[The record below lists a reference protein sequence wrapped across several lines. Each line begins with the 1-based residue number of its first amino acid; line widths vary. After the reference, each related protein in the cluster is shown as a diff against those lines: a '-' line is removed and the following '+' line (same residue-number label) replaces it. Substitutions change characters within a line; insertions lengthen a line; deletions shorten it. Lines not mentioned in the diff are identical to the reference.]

1 MARGSPFFLGA
12 AAMFIL
18 TAVVTGIGG
27 QQPAPPAPPVPDVTT
42 LGPQVGEKVPE
53 FSLPDQRGTRHTL
66 ASLMGPK
73 GLVLVFSRSA
83 DW

>member
-1 MARGSPFFLGA
+1 MRSFLLILGVPLLCAVTGVA
-12 AAMFIL
+12 AANRI
-18 TAVVTGIGG
+18 
-27 QQPAPPAPPVPDVTT
+27 QQPAPAATSVPDVTT

-53 FSLPDQRGTRHTL
+53 LSLPDHRGKRHTL

-73 GLVLVFSRSA
+73 GLVLVFNRSV